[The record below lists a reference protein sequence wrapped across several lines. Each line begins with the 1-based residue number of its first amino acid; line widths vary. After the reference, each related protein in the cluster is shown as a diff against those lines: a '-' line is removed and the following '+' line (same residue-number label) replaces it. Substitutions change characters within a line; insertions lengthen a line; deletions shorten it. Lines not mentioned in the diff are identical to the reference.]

1 MVYQGSKTQ
10 IAQWLIPVLQNII
23 DENNIT
29 FYWEPFV
36 GGANVIDKIKCEN
49 RLGSDK
55 STSLIALLEKA
66 RDNIEELPKDCSR
79 EDFTKAREIYRGKSQ
94 EQMEPWRIGAYQYLA
109 SFGARGFAG
118 GYAPDKNGRHYY
130 TERLNNLKEQAP
142 FLKGISFKACDYKDF
157 IPPFRSL
164 IYCDIP
170 YFGTKEYGYANEAK
184 FDYNFYWDWV
194 KEQSKNNYVICS
206 EENFP
211 DDFIILKATSKTRT
225 LKTNNDKIGKEKL
238 GVWKN
243 GLLGKINESN

>member
-10 IAQWLIPVLQNII
+10 IAQWLVPVLQSII

-55 STSLIALLEKA
+55 SLSLIALLEKA

-79 EDFTKAREIYRGKSQ
+79 EDFAEARDIYRGKSQ
-94 EQMEPWRIGAYQYLA
+94 EQMELWKIGAYQYLA

-142 FLKGISFKACDYKDF
+142 FLKDINFKACDYKDF
-157 IPPFRSL
+157 VPPLKSL

-170 YFGTKEYGYANEAK
+170 YFGTKEYGYADESK
-184 FDYNFYWDWV
+184 FDYNLYWDWV
-194 KEQSKNNYVICS
+194 REQSKNNYVVCS

-238 GVWKN
+238 GVWEN
-243 GLLGKINESN
+243 GLIQI

>member
-1 MVYQGSKTQ
+1 MVYQGSKAQ
-10 IAQWLIPVLQNII
+10 IAQWLVPILQSII
-23 DENNIT
+23 DENDIT

-55 STSLIALLEKA
+55 SISLIALLEKA
-66 RDNIEELPKDCSR
+66 RDNIEELPEDCSR
-79 EDFTKAREIYRGKSQ
+79 EDFVKAKDIYREKSQ
-94 EQMEPWRIGAYQYLA
+94 EQMELWKIEAYQYLA

-130 TERLNNLKEQAP
+130 TERLNNLKKQAP
-142 FLKGISFKACDYKDF
+142 FLQGVKFKACDYRDF
-157 IPPFRSL
+157 MPPLQSL

-170 YFGTKEYGYANEAK
+170 YFGTKEYGYADEAK
-184 FDYNFYWDWV
+184 FDYNTYWNWIR
-194 KEQSKNNYVICS
+194 EQSKNNYVICS

-211 DDFIILKATSKTRT
+211 DDFIILKTTSKTRT

-238 GVWKN
+238 GIWKN
-243 GLLGKINESN
+243 GLIQI

>member
-1 MVYQGSKTQ
+1 M
-10 IAQWLIPVLQNII
+10 
-23 DENNIT
+23 
-29 FYWEPFV
+29 

-194 KEQSKNNYVICS
+194 KE
-206 EENFP
+206 
-211 DDFIILKATSKTRT
+211 
-225 LKTNNDKIGKEKL
+225 
-238 GVWKN
+238 
-243 GLLGKINESN
+243 

>member
-1 MVYQGSKTQ
+1 MVYQGSKAQ
-10 IAQWLIPVLQNII
+10 IAQWLVPILQSII

-36 GGANVIDKIKCEN
+36 GGANVIDKIRCEN

-55 STSLIALLEKA
+55 SASLIALLEKA
-66 RDNIEELPKDCSR
+66 RDNIEELPEDCSR
-79 EDFTKAREIYRGKSQ
+79 EDFAKARNIYREKNQ
-94 EQMEPWRIGAYQYLA
+94 ERMELWKIGAYQYLA

-142 FLKGISFKACDYKDF
+142 FLSGINFKTCDYKDF
-157 IPPFRSL
+157 CPPLKSL

-170 YFGTKEYGYANEAK
+170 YFGTKEYGYADEAK
-184 FDYNFYWDWV
+184 FDYNTYWNWV
-194 KEQSKNNYVICS
+194 REQSKNNYVICS

-238 GVWKN
+238 GIWKN
-243 GLLGKINESN
+243 GLIQI

>member
-1 MVYQGSKTQ
+1 MVYQGSKAQ
-10 IAQWLIPVLQNII
+10 IAQWLVPILQSVI
-23 DENNIT
+23 DENGIT

-55 STSLIALLEKA
+55 SASLIALLEKA

-79 EDFTKAREIYRGKSQ
+79 EDFAKAREIYREKSQ
-94 EQMEPWRIGAYQYLA
+94 EQMELWRIGAYQYLA

-142 FLKGISFKACDYKDF
+142 FLKGINFKVCDYKDF
-157 IPPFRSL
+157 APPLKSL

-184 FDYNFYWDWV
+184 FDYNLYWDWIR
-194 KEQSKNNYVICS
+194 EQSKNNYVICS

-211 DDFIILKATSKTRT
+211 DDFIILKTTSKTRT

-238 GVWKN
+238 GIWEN